1 MLVYCSQVEKKCHT
15 YTADAIV
22 ASRGDNAGATRAE
35 PHEQVA
41 QRYCIV
47 FREILLDVAIRR
59 ADRLWDLWLV
69 DHVFEPLEVAL
80 LASADGAVVDEWG
93 RVRASD
99 GLGVLGVDV
108 RPLVG
113 FAWDSEVSATDLHE
127 GECRVV
133 PVDAMFVHEGRQIVL
148 ARVITTIAHNPEHIP
163 ARCGR
168 HVIQRLVQPAQV
180 RWRDRIRIIDPA
192 RYAGRAGNLR
202 RAEESV
208 GSRHGHPSE
217 RQPAAPV

>member
-1 MLVYCSQVEKKCHT
+1 MSDLYLCLCTVRKWRKNATRTGRGECGEELDPARTIVDYAVP
-15 YTADAIV
+15 TADAIV

-99 GLGVLGVDV
+99 ASVYWVSTFASWLGSPGTRRFPPRICTRVNVASSPSMRCLFMKVVRSSLLG
-108 RPLVG
+108 
-113 FAWDSEVSATDLHE
+113 
-127 GECRVV
+127 
-133 PVDAMFVHEGRQIVL
+133 
-148 ARVITTIAHNPEHIP
+148 
-163 ARCGR
+163 
-168 HVIQRLVQPAQV
+168 
-180 RWRDRIRIIDPA
+180 
-192 RYAGRAGNLR
+192 
-202 RAEESV
+202 
-208 GSRHGHPSE
+208 
-217 RQPAAPV
+217 

>member
-1 MLVYCSQVEKKCHT
+1 MPHVQDAGNVGRNWTLPEPSLTMQSPRPTPSSPVEKITLAPC
-15 YTADAIV
+15 
-22 ASRGDNAGATRAE
+22 AE

-99 GLGVLGVDV
+99 ASVYWVSTFASWLGSPGTRRFPPRICTRVNAASSPSMRCLFMKVVRSSLLG
-108 RPLVG
+108 
-113 FAWDSEVSATDLHE
+113 
-127 GECRVV
+127 
-133 PVDAMFVHEGRQIVL
+133 
-148 ARVITTIAHNPEHIP
+148 
-163 ARCGR
+163 
-168 HVIQRLVQPAQV
+168 
-180 RWRDRIRIIDPA
+180 
-192 RYAGRAGNLR
+192 
-202 RAEESV
+202 
-208 GSRHGHPSE
+208 
-217 RQPAAPV
+217 